1 MKNLM
6 SATGLLVV
14 LVLFLGFNLFTG
26 AALTSARLD
35 MTENKLYTLSQ
46 GTKNVLGALEE
57 PITLKFYFSKGL
69 AQQAPGIVSYAQR
82 VEELLGEYEAGSG
95 GKLVL
100 EVKDPEPFSDTED
113 EAVASGLKGV
123 PATSAGD
130 MLYFGLVGTNSTD
143 GTEIVE
149 FFQDGR
155 EEFLEYD
162 LTRLVHN
169 LAKPK
174 KKVVGILT
182 ALPLDGD
189 PMARF
194 TNPRAASEPWFILEY
209 LRQSF
214 DVRMLPAG
222 SETFDADLDVLV
234 VVHPQNLSKRTQ
246 WAVDQHVM
254 KGGKALVFV
263 DPMFEEQQVPED
275 PSNPMAGMMADR
287 SSDLADLLG
296 AWGLEMN
303 KEEVAADKDLALKVQ
318 WQTGPIEYVV
328 WWSARGDKDT
338 LSKDDLT
345 TAEID
350 QLNFATTGVLKK
362 KDGATTTIAP
372 LVTTTKSS
380 MRVQKSK
387 LQFGPNPPELLE
399 SFQSEDAAQVVA
411 ARVSGPAKSA
421 FPDGRPK
428 KDDGSEEPPVESTK
442 ESGGINVVVVA
453 DVDVLTDRLWVR
465 VQNFF
470 GQKVAVPQ
478 ADNATFVSNTVD
490 NLAGSTDL
498 ISLRSRGRSIRPF
511 DVVADMRK
519 DAEAKF
525 RVRQKELEAKL
536 KDAEAKIA
544 ELQANKDA
552 GSALILSPEQ
562 EAEIARFRD
571 ERVKTRKELRAV
583 KRELEKDIKGL
594 KTSLVL
600 VNAALVPLLVAMAGV
615 LAWRVRQKK
624 MMQARAAARRGS

>member
-6 SATGLLVV
+6 SATGLVVV

-35 MTENKLYTLSQ
+35 MTENRLYTLSQ
-46 GTKNVLGALEE
+46 GTKNVLDALEE

-82 VEELLGEYEAGSG
+82 VEELLGEYEAESR
-95 GKLVL
+95 GKLAL

-143 GTEIVE
+143 GTEVVE
-149 FFQDGR
+149 FFQDSR

-194 TNPRAASEPWFILEY
+194 TNPRAPNDPWFILEY

-246 WAVDQHVM
+246 WAVDQHVR

-287 SSDLADLLG
+287 ASDLADLLG

-303 KEEVAADKDLALKVQ
+303 KDEVAADKDLALKVQ

-380 MRVQKSK
+380 MRVPKSK

-421 FPDGRPK
+421 FPDGRPA
-428 KDDGSEEPPVESTK
+428 KDDGSEEPPAESVAD
-442 ESGGINVVVVA
+442 SAGINVVVVA

-519 DAEAKF
+519 EAEAKF

-552 GSALILSPEQ
+552 SSALILSPEQ

-571 ERVKTRKELRAV
+571 ERVKTRKELRNV

-594 KTSLVL
+594 KASLVL
-600 VNAALVPLLVAMAGV
+600 VNAALVPLLVAIAGV
-615 LAWRVRQKK
+615 LAWRLRQKK
-624 MMQARAAARRGS
+624 MMEARSSARRG

>member
-1 MKNLM
+1 
-6 SATGLLVV
+6 
-14 LVLFLGFNLFTG
+14 
-26 AALTSARLD
+26 
-35 MTENKLYTLSQ
+35 
-46 GTKNVLGALEE
+46 
-57 PITLKFYFSKGL
+57 
-69 AQQAPGIVSYAQR
+69 
-82 VEELLGEYEAGSG
+82 
-95 GKLVL
+95 
-100 EVKDPEPFSDTED
+100 
-113 EAVASGLKGV
+113 
-123 PATSAGD
+123 
-130 MLYFGLVGTNSTD
+130 
-143 GTEIVE
+143 
-149 FFQDGR
+149 
-155 EEFLEYD
+155 
-162 LTRLVHN
+162 
-169 LAKPK
+169 
-174 KKVVGILT
+174 
-182 ALPLDGD
+182 
-189 PMARF
+189 
-194 TNPRAASEPWFILEY
+194 
-209 LRQSF
+209 
-214 DVRMLPAG
+214 
-222 SETFDADLDVLV
+222 
-234 VVHPQNLSKRTQ
+234 
-246 WAVDQHVM
+246 
-254 KGGKALVFV
+254 
-263 DPMFEEQQVPED
+263 
-275 PSNPMAGMMADR
+275 
-287 SSDLADLLG
+287 
-296 AWGLEMN
+296 
-303 KEEVAADKDLALKVQ
+303 
-318 WQTGPIEYVV
+318 
-328 WWSARGDKDT
+328 

-362 KDGATTTIAP
+362 KDGATTSIAP

-380 MRVQKSK
+380 MRVPKSK

-411 ARVSGPAKSA
+411 ARISGPAKSA

-428 KDDGSEEPPVESTK
+428 KDDGSEEPPVESAK
-442 ESGGINVVVVA
+442 DSQGINVVVVA

-544 ELQANKDA
+544 ELQSNKDA

-600 VNAALVPLLVAMAGV
+600 VNAALVPLLVAVAGV
-615 LAWRVRQKK
+615 LAWRLRQKK
-624 MMQARAAARRGS
+624 MMEARAAARRG

>member
-1 MKNLM
+1 
-6 SATGLLVV
+6 
-14 LVLFLGFNLFTG
+14 
-26 AALTSARLD
+26 
-35 MTENKLYTLSQ
+35 
-46 GTKNVLGALEE
+46 
-57 PITLKFYFSKGL
+57 
-69 AQQAPGIVSYAQR
+69 
-82 VEELLGEYEAGSG
+82 
-95 GKLVL
+95 
-100 EVKDPEPFSDTED
+100 
-113 EAVASGLKGV
+113 
-123 PATSAGD
+123 

-143 GTEIVE
+143 GTEVVE
-149 FFQDGR
+149 FFQDSR

-169 LAKPK
+169 LANPK
-174 KKVVGILT
+174 KKVVGVLT

-194 TNPRAASEPWFILEY
+194 TNPRAPNEPWFILEY

-275 PSNPMAGMMADR
+275 PSNPMAAMMADR
-287 SSDLADLLG
+287 ASDLADLLG
-296 AWGLEMN
+296 SWGLEMN
-303 KEEVAADKDLALKVQ
+303 KDEVAADKDLALKVQ

-362 KDGATTTIAP
+362 KDGATTSIAP

-380 MRVQKSK
+380 MRVPKSK

-411 ARVSGPAKSA
+411 ARISGPAKSA

-428 KDDGSEEPPVESTK
+428 KDDGSEEPPVESAK
-442 ESGGINVVVVA
+442 DSQAINVVVVA

-544 ELQANKDA
+544 ELQSNKDA

-600 VNAALVPLLVAMAGV
+600 VNAALVPLLVAVAGV
-615 LAWRVRQKK
+615 LAWRLRQKK
-624 MMQARAAARRGS
+624 MMEARAAARRG